1 MYFFKKIVRST
12 NYTINKNEY
21 FIKVTDTLS
30 KHYVLKVFKIFMF
43 EKVET
48 DKQRYILTTMY
59 SNEC

>member
-21 FIKVTDTLS
+21 FIKVNDTLS
-30 KHYVLKVFKIFMF
+30 KHYVLKVSKIFMF